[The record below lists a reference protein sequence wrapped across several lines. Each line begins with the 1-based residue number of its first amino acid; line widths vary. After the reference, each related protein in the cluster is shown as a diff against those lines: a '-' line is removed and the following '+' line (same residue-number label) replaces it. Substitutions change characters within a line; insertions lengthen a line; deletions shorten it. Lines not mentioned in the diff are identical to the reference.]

1 MHIRFNKI
9 DGFLKVYDGTRYLVL
24 LGSEKHDSISDRI
37 RYLISVKSCITY
49 IISYNFA
56 NIKVDS
62 CYSLPLERK
71 TLHNV
76 MILVKPVLNKDK
88 NNYYCNIFLEQASYE
103 LSKNFCINNLILSK
117 WRVKTI

>member
-37 RYLISVKSCITY
+37 RYLISVKSCIAY

-56 NIKVDS
+56 SIKVDS
-62 CYSLPLERK
+62 CYSLPLEK
-71 TLHNV
+71 KALHV
-76 MILVKPVLNKDK
+76 ILVKPVWNKDK
-88 NNYYCNIFLEQASYE
+88 NHYYYSFRTSFLW
-103 LSKNFCINNLILSK
+103 II
-117 WRVKTI
+117 

>member
-24 LGSEKHDSISDRI
+24 LGKEKHDSISDRI
-37 RYLISVKSCITY
+37 RYLISVKSCIAY

-56 NIKVDS
+56 SIKVDS

-88 NNYYCNIFLEQASYE
+88 NHYYYSFRTSFL
-103 LSKNFCINNLILSK
+103 
-117 WRVKTI
+117 